1 MDKEYFLCFKKIKEL
16 DLSKDY
22 ECRDATQKTNSKLTS
37 LTSQVHLIHII
48 LTLQILNSIYIFNIP
63 MQYPEKERGT
73 RDRAFYFKEEG
84 TLNFVSFLWRDLQ

>member
-1 MDKEYFLCFKKIKEL
+1 MDKERFLYLFKKIKQL

-37 LTSQVHLIHII
+37 LTSQVHLIYII
-48 LTLQILNSIYIFNIP
+48 LTLQIANSIHIFNIP

-73 RDRAFYFKEEG
+73 RDKAFYFKEG
-84 TLNFVSFLWRDLQ
+84 GSLNFASFF